1 MTYLQLTYL
10 HLATVVPAFLLGTFL
25 MANRKGTDR
34 HRVLGRAYMLLL
46 TVTAVITLFMEAKV
60 GPKLMGHFGF
70 IHTLSLLTLWSVPAA
85 YFAARRHDRL
95 RHRYLMIGTYV
106 GALLIAGLLA
116 FSPGR
121 FLHDLF
127 FA

>member
-10 HLATVVPAFLLGTFL
+10 HLTTVVPAFFLGTFL
-25 MANRKGTDR
+25 MANRKGTGR

-46 TVTAVITLFMEAKV
+46 TVTAVITLFMEAKA

-70 IHTLSLLTLWSVPAA
+70 IHALSLLTLWAVPAA

-95 RHRYLMIGTYV
+95 RHRRLMIGTYV
-106 GALLIAGLLA
+106 GAILIAGLLA